1 MHLKKNANQTLVN
14 SQDSLDLKEE
24 SFICKSGK
32 VKQEKILLLLFLMEK
47 IPEYRLLN
55 TRGRYEA
62 FS

>member
-1 MHLKKNANQTLVN
+1 MHLKKSANQTLVN

-47 IPEYRLLN
+47 IPQYRAIK
-55 TRGRYEA
+55 YER
-62 FS
+62 

>member
-47 IPEYRLLN
+47 IPEYRAIK
-55 TRGRYEA
+55 YER
-62 FS
+62 

>member
-1 MHLKKNANQTLVN
+1 MHLKKSANQTLVN

-47 IPEYRLLN
+47 IPEYRAIK
-55 TRGRYEA
+55 YER
-62 FS
+62 